1 MGKVAEMVAAGMGSR
16 ASSSLRMAVRQVGL
30 LAWLYGS
37 AKRRGPF
44 LVVSPLST
52 IPNWLREVGTRL
64 PSILKLSARAARAR
78 RFRSGP

>member
-1 MGKVAEMVAAGMGSR
+1 M
-16 ASSSLRMAVRQVGL
+16 RQVGL

-52 IPNWLREVGTRL
+52 IPNWLREVG
-64 PSILKLSARAARAR
+64 PACPPA
-78 RFRSGP
+78 

>member
-1 MGKVAEMVAAGMGSR
+1 MTPGSC
-16 ASSSLRMAVRQVGL
+16 ALLRQVGL

-52 IPNWLREVGTRL
+52 IPNWLREVGPPASRPEQSGSPARCAFARFL
-64 PSILKLSARAARAR
+64 DPSRRCAAA
-78 RFRSGP
+78 GGGVD

>member
-1 MGKVAEMVAAGMGSR
+1 M
-16 ASSSLRMAVRQVGL
+16 GL

-52 IPNWLREVGTRL
+52 IPNWLREVWARPP
-64 PSILKLSARAARAR
+64 PSPSVRAARAR
-78 RFRSGP
+78 APRGGSAPPPRAGGG